1 MSGTEPPT
9 PVHWSSSQ
17 MGDYPNYPNTTM
29 EHSPNVYSTYNFPP
43 QRNEFAI
50 QPPPLRS
57 MSYGHIEPQLGEFR
71 PPVTSSEYTRP
82 GSAHYNLASRDSAA
96 PPVCTISEASM
107 TPVTSEP
114 TMNPLGMYPPQQW
127 GFYQQQQAPMG
138 MEYSSRHDS
147 LPTQWY
153 HHQQLGSTI
162 TEHDLHH
169 HHQQPMSHAPGSGY
183 SKAP

>member
-1 MSGTEPPT
+1 
-9 PVHWSSSQ
+9 